1 MAKKIPT
8 NYAPGNR
15 FTTAYKKDLKIIAH
29 AANYFMLRY
38 NGCNPFVKSVK
49 EFPAFLSYCGA
60 KQIK

>member
-1 MAKKIPT
+1 MAKAIPT
-8 NYAPGNR
+8 KYKPGNR
-15 FTTAYKKDLKIIAH
+15 FTTCFKKDLKIIAH

-49 EFPAFLSYCGA
+49 EFTEFLSYCNA